1 MGGLDF
7 IFWVLVI
14 GIIIYILCSFFSLVM
29 MRQRFVRERSIL
41 VKMDFCR
48 SSKISRLKDLCKM
61 GLWETVEFKWEPR
74 LVLTLAGRLILI
86 EGERKWKS

>member
-14 GIIIYILCSFFSLVM
+14 GIIIYILCLFFNLVM
-29 MRQRFVRERSIL
+29 MRQRFARERSIL
-41 VKMDFCR
+41 VGMDFR
-48 SSKISRLKDLCKM
+48 HSSKINRLKDLCKM